1 MKRVVAVTA
10 IIACVVLLG
19 FGVWY
24 FTNSGTASE
33 KPKSIIVGGPA
44 LEQSAFIYIA
54 EDQGFFAKNGLD
66 VTVRDDYPNGVVPIA
81 DMLNDKID
89 ISVSAEYP
97 VVAAIL
103 RKEEPRVIAAI
114 DRYQNEEIIGRK
126 DRGIQDISDLKGK
139 RIGVPRG
146 TICEF
151 FLGRFLNLHGMN
163 FSDVTLVNVNASES
177 VNAIADGDIDAIIYF
192 QPHISAMKDRLGD
205 NGISWPAQSNQL
217 MFTVMACR
225 NNWAARNPETTSQ
238 FLRSIAQAEEYAINH
253 PDAARAIVQ
262 KRLNF
267 SDTYMATVWPEH
279 QFSLSLDQSLL
290 IAMNDEARW
299 MINNNLTSEHTLP
312 DYEDYIYTKGLKE
325 VKPESVNVIS

>member
-10 IIACVVLLG
+10 IIAALVLLG
-19 FGVWY
+19 FGAWY

-33 KPKSIIVGGPA
+33 KPESITVGGPA

-66 VTVRDDYPNGVVPIA
+66 VIVRDDYPNGVVPIA

-97 VVAAIL
+97 IVAATL
-103 RKEEPRVIAAI
+103 RKEESRVIATI

-126 DRGIQDISDLKGK
+126 DQGIQDISDLKGK

-163 FSDVTLVNVNASES
+163 LSDVTLVNE
-177 VNAIADGDIDAIIYF
+177 
-192 QPHISAMKDRLGD
+192 
-205 NGISWPAQSNQL
+205 
-217 MFTVMACR
+217 
-225 NNWAARNPETTSQ
+225 
-238 FLRSIAQAEEYAINH
+238 
-253 PDAARAIVQ
+253 
-262 KRLNF
+262 
-267 SDTYMATVWPEH
+267 
-279 QFSLSLDQSLL
+279 L
-290 IAMNDEARW
+290 IPK
-299 MINNNLTSEHTLP
+299 L
-312 DYEDYIYTKGLKE
+312 
-325 VKPESVNVIS
+325 